1 MYVFTLLLTQIQWYP
16 QLQCTIDIQIRVEAA
31 AQVIEKDHPPFDE
44 LLLLSLQVDA
54 ELHGDLHEH
63 LDAGQE
69 VREHGEGAARDHRVD
84 ILQAAAIV
92 VGVDALLD
100 HVEVHGDRLG
110 QLLQFVEGEKG

>member
-1 MYVFTLLLTQIQWYP
+1 MS
-16 QLQCTIDIQIRVEAA
+16 VEAT
-31 AQVIEKDHPPFDE
+31 AQIKGKDQPPFD

-84 ILQAAAIV
+84 VLQAAAVV
-92 VGVDALLD
+92 VGVDAVLD
-100 HVEVHGDRLG
+100 HVQVQGDRLG
-110 QLLQFVEGEKG
+110 EL